1 MRAIS
6 VVAALGALLTSP
18 AAFAD
23 VSCKLT
29 KPLKQSVKG
38 AWQSLE
44 RGADVVV
51 KDRGPEWSLVES
63 SFGAGRVATAV
74 LEAACPASMTIPIE
88 GTATPA
94 AASAGATPT
103 PPVPAVVA
111 LPAAAAT
118 TQAPAAEAAP
128 AAPLEREQH
137 VAVLDLKASAGLDAL
152 ADALTSMAVAELAA
166 LDGYRAVSR
175 NELKSVLVHK
185 ADAAMLG
192 CETVA
197 CIGGVGKL
205 VDAQLVLTGS
215 IDKVGEAHVLSFSLV
230 DPAVP
235 AVLERTEAAWRG
247 TPDGMLP
254 LVRPMIARLIA
265 GPNAA
270 SHLGAVDVLTE
281 EGARVVV
288 DGKEVGAAPLGAPI
302 TGLASGVHRVQ
313 VEKDGALPHDADVIV
328 TRNETTIARVVLE
341 EIPFT
346 QQPWFWITT
355 VGTGLLAAGTTTG
368 IVVYA
373 LATAQQP
380 TRVVLAPKP

>member
-1 MRAIS
+1 MRT
-6 VVAALGALLTSP
+6 VCVAAVVGALLTSS
-18 AAFAD
+18 AASAD
-23 VSCKLT
+23 AECT
-29 KPLKQSVKG
+29 IAKPLKQSVRG
-38 AWQSLE
+38 AWKTLD
-44 RGADVVV
+44 RGAAVVI
-51 KDRGPEWSLVES
+51 KERGPEWTLIES
-63 SFGAGRVATAV
+63 SFGAGRVATPV
-74 LEAACPASMTIPIE
+74 LESACPASMAIPVVAPA
-88 GTATPA
+88 TAEAPPTPA
-94 AASAGATPT
+94 
-103 PPVPAVVA
+103 PP
-111 LPAAAAT
+111 
-118 TQAPAAEAAP
+118 APAPIVATAPDVAAVAP
-128 AAPLEREQH
+128 AAPSEKQ
-137 VAVLDLKASAGLDAL
+137 VAVLDLKASAGLEPL
-152 ADALTSMAVAELAA
+152 ADALASMAVAELAA

-215 IDKVGEAHVLSFSLV
+215 VDQVGAAHVLTLSLV

-235 AVLERTEAAWRG
+235 AVLERAEAAWRG
-247 TPDGMLP
+247 SPDGMLP

-265 GPNAA
+265 GPNA
-270 SHLGAVDVLTE
+270 STHQGALDVLTE

-288 DGKEVGAAPLGAPI
+288 DGREVGTAPLSSAI

-313 VEKDGALPHDADVIV
+313 VEKDGALPHDADVVV
-328 TRNETTIARVVLE
+328 THNETTIARVVLE

-346 QQPWFWITT
+346 QQPWFWIAT
-355 VGTGLLAAGTTTG
+355 VGTGLVAAGTTTG